1 MKLEFV
7 SADESDI
14 PVIFLQAK
22 SLVDTYEDL
31 TSIDYE
37 RVLAWLNRKITQNIS
52 QYTAVLHNGQKC
64 AFYRMCE
71 DGELDDLYVLP
82 EHQNLGIGSE
92 ILKKCI
98 RENHKNIYLYVF
110 SRNIRAIS
118 FYKRFGFIKRE
129 TVGTTR
135 LIMERKG

>member
-7 SADESDI
+7 TADESDI

-22 SLVDTYEDL
+22 SLIDTYEDL

-82 EHQNLGIGSE
+82 EYQNLGIGSE

-98 RENHKNIYLYVF
+98 RENHKNIHLYVF

-118 FYKRFGFIKRE
+118 FYKRFGFIKHE

>member
-7 SADESDI
+7 TADESDI

-22 SLVDTYEDL
+22 SLIDTYEDL

-98 RENHKNIYLYVF
+98 RENYKNIYLYVF